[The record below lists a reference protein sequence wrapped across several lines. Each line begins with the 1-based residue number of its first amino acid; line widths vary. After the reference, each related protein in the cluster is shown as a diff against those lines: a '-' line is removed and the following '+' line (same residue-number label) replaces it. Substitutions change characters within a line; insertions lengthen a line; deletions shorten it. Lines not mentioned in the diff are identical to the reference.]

1 MKRIEMIKGARR
13 LVDTCT
19 KVSKGETVLIVTDTN
34 KVRIAE
40 VIATAAYE
48 REAEPLVLVMPV
60 RKVHGEEPP
69 KAIAEAMKHADV
81 FFIPVTK
88 SITHTRAVKEA
99 TQAGARGL
107 VLTDWTEDMMI
118 SGAIEADFAAQKVV
132 CKKYAQL
139 FQEGKKA
146 HLTTPLGTDL
156 RLNLEGRRGNALTCI
171 VEKGEFSTVP
181 TIEAN
186 FSPVEGSTEGTI
198 MADAS
203 IPYIG
208 IGVLREPVKVQ
219 VRAGMIQSID
229 GGQQAKM
236 LSDNMKKFNDP
247 MVYNIAELG
256 IGLNPKATMCGIML
270 EDEGVLGVVH
280 IGIGT
285 NITLGGTIKASLHY
299 DLLMY
304 NATLELDG
312 RIILKNG
319 QVNI

>member
-1 MKRIEMIKGARR
+1 MMRGARK
-13 LVDTCT
+13 LVDICT
-19 KVSKGETVLIVTDTN
+19 KVKQEETVLIVTDTN

-40 VIATAAYE
+40 VIAAAAYE
-48 REAEPLVLVMPV
+48 RDAEALVLVMPT

-69 KAIAEAMKHADV
+69 RAIAEAMKNVDV

-99 TQAGARGL
+99 TLAGARGL

-118 SGAIEADFAAQKVV
+118 SGAIEANFAEQKIV
-132 CKKYAQL
+132 CKKFAQM
-139 FQEGKKA
+139 FQEGERA
-146 HLTTPLGTDL
+146 HLTTPMGTDL

-186 FSPVEGSTEGTI
+186 FSPREGSAEGAI
-198 MADAS
+198 VADAS
-203 IPYIG
+203 IPYLG
-208 IGVLREPVKVQ
+208 IGVLRDPVCVKVQ
-219 VRAGMIQSID
+219 KGMMQSIE
-229 GGQQAKM
+229 GGAQAKV
-236 LSDNMKKFNDP
+236 LRDNLQKQNDP

-256 IGLNPKATMCGIML
+256 IGLNPKATICGIML

-285 NITLGGTIKASLHY
+285 NITLGGTVKAAVHY

-312 RIILKNG
+312 KTILKNG

>member
-1 MKRIEMIKGARR
+1 MKQIEMIRGARR
-13 LVDTCT
+13 LVDTCA
-19 KVSKGETVLIVTDTN
+19 KVGKGETVLIVTDTN

-69 KAIAEAMKHADV
+69 KAIAEAMKHSDV

-107 VLTDWTEDMMI
+107 VMTDWTEDMMI
-118 SGAIEADFAAQKVV
+118 SGAIEADFAAQQVV
-132 CKKYAQL
+132 CRKFAQL
-139 FQEGKKA
+139 FDEGKKA

-156 RLNLEGRRGNALTCI
+156 RLNLEGRQGNALTCI

-186 FSPVEGSTEGTI
+186 FSPVEGSAEGTI
-198 MADAS
+198 VADAS

-219 VRAGMIQSID
+219 VRSGMIQSIQ
-229 GGQQAKM
+229 GGQQARM
-236 LSDNMKKFNDP
+236 LDNNMKKFNDP
-247 MVYNIAELG
+247 TVYNIAELG
-256 IGLNPKATMCGIML
+256 IGLNPMASMCGIML

-285 NITLGGTIKASLHY
+285 NITLGGTIKAPLHY

-312 RIILKNG
+312 KILVKNG
-319 QVNI
+319 QVTI